1 MQITRMWEMCV
12 KARHSAI
19 GGRIFPLYAQF
30 YLDDMKK
37 VSARALFASKY
48 SQPNADTSNS
58 MKFVNNFHL
67 CVFIALSFAND
78 LRER

>member
-1 MQITRMWEMCV
+1 MCV
-12 KARHSAI
+12 KARRWLP

-37 VSARALFASKY
+37 VSARAFFFAFRY
-48 SQPNADTSNS
+48 SQLNADIPNS
-58 MKFVNNFHL
+58 VEFVII
-67 CVFIALSFAND
+67 FIYASITLPFANN